1 MTVRDVMTTKV
12 VRISPEEP
20 VQVAARMLEHYNV
33 GLLPVCGRDGRLC
46 GVVTDRDVVT
56 RCIAGNLS
64 PEKTTVRQIMTAGVV
79 SIQPNANAMAAASMM
94 AAGQIRRLPVME
106 NGRLCGMVSLSDLAR
121 CEETAMDA
129 GYALTDIS
137 SGIR

>member
-94 AAGQIRRLPVME
+94 AAEQIRRLPVME

-129 GYALTDIS
+129 GNALTDIS